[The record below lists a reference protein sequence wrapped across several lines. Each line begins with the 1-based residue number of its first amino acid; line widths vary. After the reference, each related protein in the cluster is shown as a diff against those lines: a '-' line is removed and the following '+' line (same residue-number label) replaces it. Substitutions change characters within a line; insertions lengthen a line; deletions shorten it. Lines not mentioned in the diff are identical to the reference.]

1 MLTFMGWQRVRHNLA
16 TEQQKPISRDSQPG
30 RQLYY
35 SLYYYYSIFIILFI
49 GAFQKTINPS
59 IGIISSLHP
68 KTLYPIASKVV
79 PFLASLLFPF
89 RVRSAKEKEDLKPS
103 RTLRGPRD
111 SSRVEAGPQCSSP
124 FLSQIA
130 RSLHVSTG
138 ESGLVFSG
146 GWDSS
151 CLSSC
156 SRGDRPLVE
165 LCV

>member
-1 MLTFMGWQRVRHNLA
+1 MGWQRVRHNLA

-103 RTLRGPRD
+103 RTLRGPPGHK
-111 SSRVEAGPQCSSP
+111 APPCP
-124 FLSQIA
+124 LF
-130 RSLHVSTG
+130 
-138 ESGLVFSG
+138 
-146 GWDSS
+146 
-151 CLSSC
+151 
-156 SRGDRPLVE
+156 LVE
-165 LCV
+165 NKSFSLLGLSWVPKSRHTQVLIKEVRECRNKGKAI

>member
-1 MLTFMGWQRVRHNLA
+1 MSVLTFMGWQRVGHNLA
-16 TEQQKPISRDSQPG
+16 TEQQKTISRDSQPG

-89 RVRSAKEKEDLKPS
+89 RVECQRKGGLETKQDPKGSSWAQSPS
-103 RTLRGPRD
+103 M
-111 SSRVEAGPQCSSP
+111 SP
-124 FLSQIA
+124 VACRKQKF
-130 RSLHVSTG
+130 
-138 ESGLVFSG
+138 
-146 GWDSS
+146 
-151 CLSSC
+151 
-156 SRGDRPLVE
+156 
-165 LCV
+165 